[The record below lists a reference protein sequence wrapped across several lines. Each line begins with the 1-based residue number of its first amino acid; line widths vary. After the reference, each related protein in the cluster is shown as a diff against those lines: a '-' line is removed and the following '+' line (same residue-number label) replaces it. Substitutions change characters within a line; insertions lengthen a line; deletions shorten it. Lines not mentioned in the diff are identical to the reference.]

1 MKTLTIET
9 IHNVLEIA
17 VKYQIGVSFTPT
29 EQGWEIGF
37 LDEGTSGD
45 VAIGPDLESALAEA
59 LPNLLEVGAAHEQSR
74 QHLTADE
81 HFPASEK

>member
-9 IHNVLEIA
+9 IHNVLELA

-29 EQGWEIGF
+29 PEGWEIGF
-37 LDEGTSGD
+37 LDEGRGGD
-45 VAIGPDLESALAEA
+45 VAIGPDLETALAEA
-59 LPNLLEVGAAHEQSR
+59 MPNLLELGEAHE
-74 QHLTADE
+74 HLRDHLPGDE